1 MPSLQN
7 SQARSVTN
15 TTAHSTSEPEA
26 EESVI
31 TTTGFKLDTLRKDE
45 TDVIEDFLKIE
56 GMSM

>member
-7 SQARSVTN
+7 SQTRSP
-15 TTAHSTSEPEA
+15 TTYSTPEPEA

-31 TTTGFKLDTLRKDE
+31 TTTGFKLDTHRKDE
-45 TDVIEDFLKIE
+45 TDVIEDFMKIE